1 MVHSPGRPRNPSAF
15 SLPARRHNGPPE
27 SPQTGRRRS
36 SYPESEDCSSVFPM
50 RATGC
55 LDRFPVG
62 LASAPALIPARL
74 ASHGF
79 TAPSASGRTGSRTG
93 LPHCTPQRHGG
104 VDEARDWLRLPE
116 SKGYPGIDERLSPLF
131 LRHSPPSFRSSPP
144 SGVDQDWP
152 DPFPAGDGDQYRPAK
167 IANKRRG
174 NFGNIHNMLA
184 TLWKP
189 TRAANTICG
198 GFPQPVKM
206 WTGKLC

>member
-1 MVHSPGRPRNPSAF
+1 MTRPPPWPLNVQPSC
-15 SLPARRHNGPPE
+15 RRHNGPPE

-36 SYPESEDCSSVFPM
+36 SYPESKDCSFVFQG

-62 LASAPALIPARL
+62 LAPAPALIPTQPAG
-74 ASHGF
+74 HGF
-79 TAPSASGRTGSRTG
+79 TAPSASGRAGSRTG

-152 DPFPAGDGDQYRPAK
+152 DPFPAGDGEQYRPAK
-167 IANKRRG
+167 NANKRRD
-174 NFGNIHNMLA
+174 NFGNNHNMLA

-189 TRAANTICG
+189 NHAPRTVWP
-198 GFPQPVKM
+198 GFPHAVKM